1 MPQTSQT
8 AETLQTIDHG
18 PVRELRLARPP
29 ANALSPEL
37 IAALRAGIEGAPGA
51 GVRALVISGAPGMF
65 SGGLDVPLLVGL
77 DRPAIAA
84 AWADFYGMMR
94 ALATSPIPVAAAI
107 TGHSPAGGA
116 VIAIFCDSRVM
127 AEGDLKIG
135 LNEVQVGIPMPPVIF
150 HAMRRLVGP
159 RPAER
164 LCVGAALVPAAEAL
178 RLGLVDELAP
188 AERVIERAIEISNAL
203 LALPPIALA
212 TTRRLARADL
222 AALFADGSEA
232 ELGALVE
239 QWFSAE
245 TQGAMRA
252 LVERLAKRKG

>member
-1 MPQTSQT
+1 MPDI
-8 AETLQTIDHG
+8 ADILQTIDHG

-37 IAALRAGIEGAPGA
+37 IAALRSAVETAPAAGA
-51 GVRALVISGAPGMF
+51 RALVLSGTPGMF
-65 SGGLDVPLLVGL
+65 SAGLDVPLLIHC

-84 AWADFYGMMR
+84 AWEDFYGLMR
-94 ALATSPIPVAAAI
+94 ALATSSIPVVAAI

-127 AEGDLKIG
+127 AEGEFKIG

-150 HAMRRLVGP
+150 HGLRRLVGA

-164 LCVGAALVPAAEAL
+164 LCVGAALIPAAEAL
-178 RLGLVDELAP
+178 RIGLVDELAP
-188 AERVIERAIEISNAL
+188 PERVIARALESAGAL
-203 LALPPIALA
+203 LALPPAALA

-232 ELGALVE
+232 ERGVLVD

-252 LVERLAKRKG
+252 LLERLAKRKG

>member
-1 MPQTSQT
+1 MTDT
-8 AETLQTIDHG
+8 IQTIDHG
-18 PVRELRLARPP
+18 PVRELRLSRSP

-37 IAALRAGIEGAPGA
+37 IAALRAGVETAPEA
-51 GVRALVISGAPGMF
+51 GVRALVLSGAPGMF
-65 SGGLDVPLLVGL
+65 SGGLDVPLLIGL
-77 DRPAIAA
+77 DRAAIAA
-84 AWADFYGMMR
+84 AWADFYGLMR
-94 ALATSPIPVAAAI
+94 ALATSPIPVVAAI

-116 VIAIFCDSRVM
+116 VISIFCDSRVM
-127 AEGDLKIG
+127 AEGEFKIG

-150 HAMRRLVGP
+150 HALRRLVGA

-164 LCVGAALVPAAEAL
+164 LCVSAALIPAAEAL
-178 RLGLVDELAP
+178 RIGLVDELVP
-188 AERVIERAIEISNAL
+188 PERVTARALEIAGAL
-203 LALPPIALA
+203 LALPPVALA

-232 ELGALVE
+232 ELGVLID

-252 LVERLAKRKG
+252 LVERLAKRKS

>member
-1 MPQTSQT
+1 MSQIP
-8 AETLQTIDHG
+8 AALQTIDHG
-18 PVRELRLARPP
+18 PVRELRLSRPP

-51 GVRALVISGAPGMF
+51 GVRALVLSGAPGMF
-65 SGGLDVPLLVGL
+65 SAGLDVPLLIDC

-84 AWADFYGMMR
+84 AWADFYGLMR
-94 ALATSPIPVAAAI
+94 ALATSPIPVVAAI

-127 AEGDLKIG
+127 AEGELKIG
-135 LNEVQVGIPMPPVIF
+135 LNEVQVGIPVPPVIF
-150 HAMRRLVGP
+150 QALRRLVGA
-159 RPAER
+159 RAAER
-164 LCVGAALVPAAEAL
+164 LCVSAALIPAAEAL
-178 RLGLVDELAP
+178 RLGLVDELVP
-188 AERVIERAIEISNAL
+188 AERVVERALEISNAL

-232 ELGALVE
+232 ELGVLVE

-252 LVERLAKRKG
+252 LLERLAKRKG